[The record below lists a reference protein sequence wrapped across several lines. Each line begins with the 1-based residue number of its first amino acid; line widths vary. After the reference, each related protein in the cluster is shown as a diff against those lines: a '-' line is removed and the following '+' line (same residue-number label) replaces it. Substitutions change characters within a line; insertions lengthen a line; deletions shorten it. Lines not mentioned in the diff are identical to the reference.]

1 MRIFMGICL
10 FALAIL
16 GVRPALAVDATI
28 DAAPSEVDDGHM
40 VTVLWSPLY
49 SAFSLHQFTVEA
61 RLGSKFGLA
70 AIGGLGTVAYD
81 GQQVSIKEL
90 GGRAQVYVVGD
101 FDLGLQLGAQALYFD
116 ATATR
121 VIDGGSVDA
130 SGTATAGG
138 PFLGFKWASRYGPT
152 LDAQAGGQYFV
163 GSGEATAHS
172 VLAARYGGPASVT
185 RAQNT
190 AMWLPILNVNVG
202 WSF

>member
-1 MRIFMGICL
+1 MRIFIGICL
-10 FALAIL
+10 FVVAIL
-16 GVRPALAVDATI
+16 GVRPALAVDETI
-28 DAAPSEVDDGHM
+28 HAAPSEVDDGHM

-90 GGRAQVYVVGD
+90 GGRAQVYLVGD

-121 VIDGGSVDA
+121 VIEGGSVDA
-130 SGTATAGG
+130 SGTA
-138 PFLGFKWASRYGPT
+138 K
-152 LDAQAGGQYFV
+152 AGGQYFV

-185 RAQNT
+185 RAQNA